1 MKNVSRETIRSENEI
16 LKKALNMLL
25 DTVHG
30 RMMSEMNEDI
40 KKAIMVVKKNERKR
54 PVQ

>member
-16 LKKALNMLL
+16 LRKALKSFLS
-25 DTVHG
+25 TVHG
-30 RMMSEMNEDI
+30 RMMADMD
-40 KKAIMVVKKNERKR
+40 KDMKRAMKVVNSYERKR